1 MLNLWYGECLVWKIL
16 GMLHLWCDISLVSFI
31 FGVMHL
37 CCDKSLVGC
46 IFGELH
52 IWCDA
57 SMVCWIF
64 GALHIGCKI
73 SLVYCIFGTLHLW
86 CTAVSLHCIFGVVYV
101 HFWYAMHRHLCW
113 CLVGAITIVQF
124 IFGALFLGLG
134 CNIFF
139 VLHLWCYA
147 LSATLLSFATAVA
160 HLLYL
165 IIFVPGPPQSL
176 QSRWRKIACSCR

>member
-1 MLNLWYGECLVWKIL
+1 MP
-16 GMLHLWCDISLVSFI
+16 HLWCTASLA
-31 FGVMHL
+31 G
-37 CCDKSLVGC
+37 G

-73 SLVYCIFGTLHLW
+73 SLVYCIFG
-86 CTAVSLHCIFGVVYV
+86 VMYM

-139 VLHLWCYA
+139 VLHCQLYR
-147 LSATLLSFATAVA
+147 TRLLPQWR
-160 HLLYL
+160 
-165 IIFVPGPPQSL
+165 IFFMIWMDDMIDGWIEMCFPLTWEVHGKGDDDGDGDDDDDDW
-176 QSRWRKIACSCR
+176 SRPVEMRNGACSSKPCVGLPE